1 MKGRRKFRDQYQWQP
16 DLDEDNVPSSTVTED
31 QPVLESLIA
40 LLTTL
45 LSGKEPSRELLSE
58 AVVKTLHESQSKGQS
73 QSKESKLGVTTPDSR
88 KTSPSSEI
96 LTNKQ
101 VLTKQLFQTIRE
113 KSVDFIVMSRTSEKV
128 VYGDPYD
135 PENPEKQIEYRWN
148 AQTKAWKIIPGPK
161 ANAII
166 PDERSNQ
173 LVTVN
178 AGKAQSYGTGKAFE
192 IGTAVVNES
201 EQVQRKSAFSERT
214 EERGTAK
221 PPKDEHESI
230 DSRLRQG
237 SKQLITQKMGA
248 HRLYAFSVPEG
259 KKGDLQHYAGQ
270 FANESCERGRS
281 TLLGDIVRT
290 FQATEHPEVLETLC
304 YTDKAGNWYV
314 WKELGSDGK
323 LGLKYKP
330 DGTIDVLLPEK
341 STRGEHLV
349 FLGHKDVGESGF
361 AGGQLLYLKKDGSV
375 GFAANSNYETPK
387 FSRNVE
393 RISEQEMEQHI
404 INARQSAQAFLEGRH
419 FIAEVVQPGV
429 RITERK
435 EPVISRQR
443 KEVVGSVT
451 ARLEEQRTVKPK
463 PGLPENIKVTGL
475 NGAPVFEM
483 HCAFRQEVFKV
494 DKVEEDPETKQKKIV
509 QEEQGPID
517 TEGSRYAAN
526 VYVLKRVGSDI
537 SKDRSN
543 ALIIEISDTGEIR
556 FRSGWTGDNFVQ
568 AKITVNKNGKEY
580 VAKVGTKDGWINHDF
595 DEQSDGTPFR
605 SSNDAGFMCV
615 RGCLGSIYEET
626 NKRIIENPAL
636 AKILDI

>member
-16 DLDEDNVPSSTVTED
+16 NLDEDNVPSSTATED

-45 LSGKEPSRELLSE
+45 LSGKEPSKELLSE
-58 AVVKTLHESQSKGQS
+58 AVVKTLHESQSKGHS
-73 QSKESKLGVTTPDSR
+73 QPKESKLSITTPDSR
-88 KTSPSSEI
+88 TSSSSEL

-128 VYGDPYD
+128 VYGDPSD

-148 AQTKAWKIIPGPK
+148 PQTNAWKIIPGPK

-192 IGTAVVNES
+192 IGTVTVNES

-221 PPKDEHESI
+221 LPKDEHESI

-290 FQATEHPEVLETLC
+290 FQSTEHPEVLETLC

-323 LGLKYKP
+323 LGLKCKP

-341 STRGEHLV
+341 STKGEHLV

-393 RISEQEMEQHI
+393 RISEHEMEQHLV
-404 INARQSAQAFLEGRH
+404 NARQSAQAFLEGRQ

-429 RITERK
+429 RVTERK
-435 EPVISRQR
+435 EPVVSRQT

-451 ARLEEQRTVKPK
+451 SRLEEQRTAKPK

-475 NGAPVFEM
+475 DGAPVFEM
-483 HCAFRQEVFKV
+483 HCPPFKEPGCF
-494 DKVEEDPETKQKKIV
+494 DENFDQYEAT
-509 QEEQGPID
+509 
-517 TEGSRYAAN
+517 
-526 VYVLKRVGSDI
+526 VYVLKKVGSKID
-537 SKDRSN
+537 KDKSN
-543 ALIIEISDTGEIR
+543 ALILEVRDNGEVR
-556 FRSGWTGDNFVQ
+556 LRSGTCGEKAVK
-568 AKITVNKNGKEY
+568 AKISIQHQGKEF
-580 VAKVGTKDGWINHDF
+580 VALLDENDGSAIQTYDKDASN
-595 DEQSDGTPFR
+595 TPFR
-605 SSNDAGFMCV
+605 ESGHPTFMCV
-615 RGCLGSIYEET
+615 RGCCGHYTED
-626 NKRIIENPAL
+626 NKRLIENPAL
-636 AKILDI
+636 AKEVAM